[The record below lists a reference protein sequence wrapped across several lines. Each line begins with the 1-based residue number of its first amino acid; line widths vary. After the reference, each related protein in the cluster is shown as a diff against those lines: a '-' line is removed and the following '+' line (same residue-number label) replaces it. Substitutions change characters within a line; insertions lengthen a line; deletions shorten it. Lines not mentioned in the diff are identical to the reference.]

1 MLKNEQSHMAPMSTN
16 LAGGKQSH
24 ITRAYTLVPPNALAE
39 VASVLH
45 SGASKYGVDNWKL
58 IIVDDHLNHALN
70 HIFLYL
76 AGNEKEDH
84 LSHAATRMMMALE
97 LHVEQLEE
105 HDDDN

>member
-1 MLKNEQSHMAPMSTN
+1 MLKNEQSYMAPMSTN

-24 ITRAYTLVPPNALAE
+24 IARSYTLVPPNALAE

-45 SGASKYGVDNWKL
+45 SGAKKYGVDNWKL
-58 IIVDDHLNHALN
+58 ILVDDHLNHVLN

-76 AGNEKEDH
+76 ADNETEHH

-97 LHVEQLEE
+97 LYIELEE
-105 HDDDN
+105 HNDDD

>member
-1 MLKNEQSHMAPMSTN
+1 MLKNEQSHMAPMATN
-16 LAGGKQSH
+16 IAGGKQSH

-58 IIVDDHLNHALN
+58 IPVDDHLNHVLN

-76 AGNEKEDH
+76 AGNEQEHH

-97 LHVEQLEE
+97 LHTELEE
-105 HDDDN
+105 HYDDN

>member
-1 MLKNEQSHMAPMSTN
+1 MLKNEQSHMAPVSTN
-16 LAGGKQSH
+16 VAGGKQSH

-45 SGASKYGVDNWKL
+45 SGAQKYGVDNWKL
-58 IIVDDHLNHALN
+58 IHVDDHLNHVVN

-76 AGNEKEDH
+76 AGNEMEHH

-97 LHVEQLEE
+97 LLIEE
-105 HDDDN
+105 ESHDN